1 MPHVGAARANSGAPA
16 PLQLEDIVSN
26 GWRDLVE
33 LLLPAVSG
41 LGSES
46 TGSRVLAAFDA
57 PFGLQAAG
65 GLGWSTDSS
74 QPIGL
79 GFCS

>member
-1 MPHVGAARANSGAPA
+1 MGAAWANSGAPA

-74 QPIGL
+74 QSIGL